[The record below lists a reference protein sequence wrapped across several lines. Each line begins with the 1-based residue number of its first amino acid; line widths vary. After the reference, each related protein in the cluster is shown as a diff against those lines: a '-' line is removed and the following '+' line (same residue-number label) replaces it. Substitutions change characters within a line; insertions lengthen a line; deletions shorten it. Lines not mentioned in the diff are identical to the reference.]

1 MIDKRESTT
10 WRPSGQIRAI
20 AIGIIRRGDQI
31 LVLEGQDPTESE
43 PFYRPLGGGIE
54 PGERGSEA
62 VVREFAEEME
72 GVEVVEPRLLGTL
85 ESIFSFAGAP
95 GHEIALVF
103 ETRFRDAGMYE
114 RERFTCHE
122 ENGEPFEG
130 LWLDLERARG
140 GTVALYPDGLID
152 LLDAVP

>member
-1 MIDKRESTT
+1 MIEKPSPTT

-20 AIGIIRRGDQI
+20 AIGIIRRSDQI
-31 LVLEGQDPTESE
+31 LVLEGQDPTEPE

-54 PGERGSEA
+54 PGERGAEA
-62 VVREFAEEME
+62 VVREFAEEMA

-85 ESIFSFAGAP
+85 ENIFSFAGSA
-95 GHEIALVF
+95 GHEIVLVF
-103 ETRFRDAGMYE
+103 ETRFRDAGLYE
-114 RERFTCHE
+114 VDRFTCRE

-130 LWLDLERARG
+130 LWLDLERARD

>member
-1 MIDKRESTT
+1 MIGKRSPTT

-20 AIGIIRRGDQI
+20 AIGIIRRGPQI
-31 LVLEGQDPTESE
+31 LVLEGQDPTKADL
-43 PFYRPLGGGIE
+43 FYRPLGGGIE

-85 ESIFSFAGAP
+85 ENIFSFAGSP

-103 ETRFRDAGMYE
+103 ETRFRDSGLYGVD
-114 RERFTCHE
+114 RFTCHE
-122 ENGEPFEG
+122 ENGEPFAG
-130 LWLDLERARG
+130 LWLDLERARNG
-140 GTVALYPDGLID
+140 SVALYPDGLID